1 MEFNDRREKN
11 DTKMAKDMLKGATI
25 NRKAPCGHNDL
36 LGYLSNTVCSS
47 CAKKNHKKAM
57 GR

>member
-11 DTKMAKDMLKGATI
+11 DAKMAKDMLKGATS
-25 NRKAPCGHNDL
+25 NRPAPCGHNDL
-36 LGYLSNTVCSS
+36 LGYLTNTACLS

-57 GR
+57 GK